1 MRKPIG
7 KVRELKKAR
16 KLRRKLAIRKQIMG
30 TGERPRVCT
39 IKSNRHLVVQVI
51 DDVKSTT
58 IAVVQTFGKNAVAG
72 KINREQGKLVGYAV
86 AKKLQS
92 KKIEQAVF
100 DRNGNL
106 YQGVVAAVAEGLREK
121 GIRI

>member
-7 KVRELKKAR
+7 KVRELKKAK

-30 TGERPRVCT
+30 TEQRPRVCA

-58 IAVVQTFGKNAVAG
+58 IAAVQTFGKNAVAG
-72 KINREQGKLVGYAV
+72 KLNREQGKLVGYAV